1 MERHLFKLFFVI
13 VLISLSLPALA
24 QVKLYDSGVTKFYDN
39 GTRITYFK
47 MADFPNSAEVRE
59 FVKRIV
65 LENPDINRV
74 VIYTDGKTFMYD
86 AKQSIEPDMVVE
98 AVNEALAEYRASV
111 GDFPPNDPPSTAKPS
126 SNVIVTPHKA
136 SSDMNLQQKGAEHK
150 RFVAVEDASAVKSSE
165 STMKT
170 ISTEEIKLAI
180 PVNEVEDDDNQGTE
194 KVSPAKYNKDSK
206 NK

>member
-1 MERHLFKLFFVI
+1 MERNLFKLLFVI
-13 VLISLSLPALA
+13 ALISLSLPVLA

-39 GTRITYFK
+39 GTRITYFE
-47 MADFPNSAEVRE
+47 MSDFPNSAEMRD
-59 FVKRIV
+59 FVAKIV
-65 LENPDINRV
+65 LENPDVNRV
-74 VIYTDGKTFMYD
+74 VIYTNGKTFMYE

-111 GDFPPNDPPSTAKPS
+111 GDFPPNDPPSTTKPS

-136 SSDMNLQQKGAEHK
+136 SSGMNLQPKGAEHK